1 MNPPP
6 FIFPS
11 APPIR
16 SPENHLWVDKHKP
29 TLGTL
34 AVRPAKVKEV
44 RAVID
49 TLSHVKLLV
58 LSGPAGS
65 GKSTMIR
72 LLAAEDN
79 IPVVEWETIL
89 DRYNEPEYQSSI
101 SKLERFLHEAT
112 LYSSLGSQQHNNMS
126 RRRQIILLDD
136 LPYLGNDALQ
146 TRFHQLLFNCL
157 SSTEPFLIVLIVT
170 EATMPI
176 EGRRN
181 DTQLTSLRDL
191 IPQHITTHP
200 GCHTVEFNPI
210 TLSAINKTLNR
221 IYDLERNATP
231 VALAKDTISRI
242 AESSRGDIRNAINNL
257 QYYCIPST
265 SRSRDNTKRRRTDI
279 QVAESREEPLS
290 LFHAVGKVLY
300 AKRSPD
306 GKLESLPEVILERL
320 ADWHHLTP
328 YIYEHYLNFFT
339 HIEDASKAIHWMCE
353 GDYLASL
360 DDWRD
365 HAGDEYEALIAMYG
379 TMAQAKHGRIKSQ
392 GIFGFGRPQYL
403 DVVYQQRTKEPSI
416 GLWNRG
422 AALLDPSASTED
434 VDDPIE
440 EFISDEEDFD
450 QVFGDGSD
458 LADLDV

>member
-1 MNPPP
+1 MSSIMQEQLIEQ
-6 FIFPS
+6 F
-11 APPIR
+11 
-16 SPENHLWVDKHKP
+16 HQ
-29 TLGTL
+29 
-34 AVRPAKVKEV
+34 
-44 RAVID
+44 
-49 TLSHVKLLV
+49 LLV

-65 GKSTMIR
+65 GKSTMMK
-72 LLAAEDN
+72 LLAEEDN
-79 IPVVEWETIL
+79 IPIVEWETIL

-101 SKLERFLHEAT
+101 SKLERFLHDAT
-112 LYSSLGSQQHNNMS
+112 LYSSLDHQKHDNKS

-146 TRFHQLLFNCL
+146 SRFHQLLFNYL

-181 DTQLTSLRDL
+181 DTQLTNLRDL
-191 IPQHITTHP
+191 IPQHITSHP
-200 GCHTVEFNPI
+200 GCHIVEFNPI
-210 TLSAINKTLNR
+210 TLSAMNRTLTR
-221 IYDLERNATP
+221 IYDLEKNTTTP
-231 VALAKDTISRI
+231 VSLTKDTISRI

-279 QVAESREEPLS
+279 QVSESREDPLS
-290 LFHAVGKVLY
+290 LFHAVGKVLH

-306 GKLESLPEVILERL
+306 GKLESLPEIILDRL
-320 ADWHHLTP
+320 ADWHQLTP
-328 YIYEHYLNFFT
+328 YIYEHYPNFFT

-353 GDYLASL
+353 GDYLSSL

-365 HAGDEYEALIAMYG
+365 HTGDEYEALIAMYG
-379 TMAQAKHGRIKSQ
+379 TMGQAKHERLKSQ
-392 GIFGFGRPQYL
+392 GIVGFGRPQYL
-403 DVVYQQRTKEPSI
+403 DAVYQQRTKEPSI

-422 AALLDPSASTED
+422 AALLEPSSSIED

-440 EFISDEEDFD
+440 EFMSDEDDFD
-450 QVFGDGSD
+450 QVFGDGTD